1 MSKGEAN
8 LSKVGNLQEEIE
20 ILKQENISL
29 KNQLDNHLLKNT
41 AFKNATE
48 SERKQIILYLEE
60 VSQRIHGI
68 PAISNIIKDVIG
80 KIASAINNGDHL
92 KQETYNRR

>member
-1 MSKGEAN
+1 MLKGETN
-8 LSKVGNLQEEIE
+8 LSRVGNLQEELE
-20 ILKQENISL
+20 VLKQENILL
-29 KNQLDNHLLKNT
+29 KNQLDDHVFKNM

-48 SERKQIILYLEE
+48 AERKQVILYLEE
-60 VSQRIHGI
+60 VSRRMHGI